1 MTIEE
6 KLAELG
12 QKLDELMV
20 NLRPPSQTEWIT
32 AAEFALYARLRNPE
46 AVLNLVRMGVFNSND
61 CLRNIGTEAR
71 PSYRFHRDRAREALL
86 ERTACPFAS

>member
-6 KLAELG
+6 RLAELG

-20 NLRPPSQTEWIT
+20 NLRTPSQTEWLT
-32 AAEFALYARLRNPE
+32 AAEFAQYARLRNPE
-46 AVLNLVRMGVFNSND
+46 AVLNLVRMGVFDSND

-71 PSYRFHRDRAREALL
+71 PSYRFHQDRAMAALL
-86 ERTACPFAS
+86 ERTACPYAA